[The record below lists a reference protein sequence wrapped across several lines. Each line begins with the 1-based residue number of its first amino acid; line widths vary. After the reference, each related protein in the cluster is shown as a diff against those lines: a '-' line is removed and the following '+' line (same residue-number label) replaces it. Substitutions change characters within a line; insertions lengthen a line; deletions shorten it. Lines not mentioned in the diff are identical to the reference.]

1 MTAKLNAPLKRELTI
16 GGKPYTLT
24 TSPEGLNLV
33 PKGRR
38 KGYRLSW
45 EALVS
50 GDAALAAALTAS
62 VQNGPLD
69 AAAPRGPR
77 GGGSAGEGRA
87 RTARRRHGSGSH

>member
-1 MTAKLNAPLKRELTI
+1 MTTKLNTPLKRELTI

-45 EALVS
+45 DALVS
-50 GDAALAAALTAS
+50 GEAALATALAAS

-69 AAAPRGPR
+69 RGQANASAAEHG
-77 GGGSAGEGRA
+77 A
-87 RTARRRHGSGSH
+87 RRARRRHDSTSH

>member
-1 MTAKLNAPLKRELTI
+1 MTTKLNTPLKRELTI

-50 GDAALAAALTAS
+50 GDAALATALSAS

-69 AAAPRGPR
+69 PNRASDSIVEHGVQRG
-77 GGGSAGEGRA
+77 
-87 RTARRRHGSGSH
+87 RRRRDPTSH

>member
-1 MTAKLNAPLKRELTI
+1 MTTKLNSPLKRELTI
-16 GGKPYTLT
+16 RGEPYTLT

-45 EALVS
+45 DALVS
-50 GDAALAAALTAS
+50 GDAALATALAAS

-69 AAAPRGPR
+69 AAQTSDSTAEH
-77 GGGSAGEGRA
+77 SARA
-87 RTARRRHGSGSH
+87 ARRRRDSTSH

>member
-1 MTAKLNAPLKRELTI
+1 MTTKLNAPLKRELTI

-45 EALVS
+45 DALVS
-50 GDAALAAALTAS
+50 GDAALATALAAS
-62 VQNGPLD
+62 VQNGPLET
-69 AAAPRGPR
+69 GPR
-77 GGGSAGEGRA
+77 IPRASDSTGERGA
-87 RTARRRHGSGSH
+87 RTARRRRGSAAH

>member
-50 GDAALAAALTAS
+50 GDAALATALAAS
-62 VQNGPLD
+62 VQNGPSN
-69 AAAPRGPR
+69 AAPRESR
-77 GGGSAGEGRA
+77 GSDSAGDRDA
-87 RTARRRHGSGSH
+87 RTARRRNDPRSH

>member
-1 MTAKLNAPLKRELTI
+1 MTTKLNAPLKREITI
-16 GGKPYTLT
+16 RGEPYTLT

-50 GDAALAAALTAS
+50 GDAALATALAAS
-62 VQNGPLD
+62 VQNGPLG
-69 AAAPRGPR
+69 A
-77 GGGSAGEGRA
+77 A
-87 RTARRRHGSGSH
+87 RTSASTAQHGAQRMRRRHDPTSH

>member
-1 MTAKLNAPLKRELTI
+1 MTTKLNSPLKRELTI
-16 GGKPYTLT
+16 RGEPYTLT

-50 GDAALAAALTAS
+50 GDAALATALAAS
-62 VQNGPLD
+62 VQNRPLD
-69 AAAPRGPR
+69 PGQANASAAEHG
-77 GGGSAGEGRA
+77 A
-87 RTARRRHGSGSH
+87 RRARRRHDSTSH

>member
-1 MTAKLNAPLKRELTI
+1 MTTKLNTPLKRELTI
-16 GGKPYTLT
+16 RGEPYTLT

-50 GDAALAAALTAS
+50 GDAALATALAAS
-62 VQNGPLD
+62 VQNGPSD
-69 AAAPRGPR
+69 AART
-77 GGGSAGEGRA
+77 SASTAEHGAQRA
-87 RTARRRHGSGSH
+87 QRRRDSTSH

>member
-1 MTAKLNAPLKRELTI
+1 MTAKLNAPLKRELLI
-16 GGKPYTLT
+16 RGEPHTLT

-50 GDAALAAALTAS
+50 GDAALATALAAS
-62 VQNGPLD
+62 VQHGPAERAHD
-69 AAAPRGPR
+69 AKR
-77 GGGSAGEGRA
+77 SATEGA
-87 RTARRRHGSGSH
+87 TGAGRRPHKPTSH

>member
-1 MTAKLNAPLKRELTI
+1 MTTKLNAPLKRELTI
-16 GGKPYTLT
+16 RGEPYTLT

-50 GDAALAAALTAS
+50 GDAALATALAAS

-69 AAAPRGPR
+69 PAQT
-77 GGGSAGEGRA
+77 
-87 RTARRRHGSGSH
+87 TAEHGAQRPRRRHDPTSH

>member
-1 MTAKLNAPLKRELTI
+1 MTAKLNAPLKRELLI
-16 GGKPYTLT
+16 RGEPYTLT

-50 GDAALAAALTAS
+50 GDAALATALAAS
-62 VQNGPLD
+62 VQRGPLL
-69 AAAPRGPR
+69 
-77 GGGSAGEGRA
+77 RA
-87 RTARRRHGSGSH
+87 RDAKEAATEGATGAGRRAHKRTSH

>member
-62 VQNGPLD
+62 VRNGPLD
-69 AAAPRGPR
+69 AAPREPR
-77 GGGSAGEGRA
+77 GGDSAGESGA
-87 RTARRRHGSGSH
+87 RTARRRHGSATH

>member
-1 MTAKLNAPLKRELTI
+1 MTAKLNAPLKRELLI
-16 GGKPYTLT
+16 RGEPYALT

-50 GDAALAAALTAS
+50 GDAALATALAAS
-62 VQNGPLD
+62 VQHGPLVRAHD
-69 AAAPRGPR
+69 AKRSTTEGTT
-77 GGGSAGEGRA
+77 GAGRRA
-87 RTARRRHGSGSH
+87 HKPTSH